1 MTRARGKSL
10 QDDDDGSLHDDP
22 SAGATKLE
30 LRPLTA
36 EDRLGKPD
44 DKTLPVTSGFR
55 VGPWVQGFDL
65 HAVDGKEHV
74 EVTSGVAQ
82 VGSDASND
90 LQLQHPTVSRF
101 HCEVK
106 LEGERAVVK
115 DLGST
120 NGTLVDGV
128 RVGLGYLR
136 NGSVLQLGQ
145 AKVRFQLVDRRH
157 PLPISETD
165 HFGDLV
171 GASAPMRAAFR
182 LLELA
187 AKSDSTL
194 IIEGET
200 GTGKTRAAQALH
212 QASARAS
219 GPFLVVDCGAMPA
232 SLLEAELFGHEKG
245 AFTGA
250 TARRLGVF
258 EEAKGGTV
266 LLDEIGELPVELQ
279 PRLLRVLENR
289 EIRRLGQNQ
298 WTKVDVR
305 ILAATH
311 RDLRTDVNSGRF
323 RQDLYFRLAVA
334 RVKLPALR
342 DHPDDIELVAKA
354 LLEQLH
360 ASKQRHPRLFT
371 KEFFDGL
378 KGARWPG
385 NVRELRN
392 YLERCIL
399 FEEPL
404 PLDGSGAHPIASA
417 AITIGPYTEARQAAI
432 DAFERTYL
440 PALLKRHGGKVA
452 AAAVEA
458 GVDRVY
464 LYRLLRKHGLKA
476 R

>member
-1 MTRARGKSL
+1 MTRPRKPSL
-10 QDDDDGSLHDDP
+10 QDDTESPGP
-22 SAGATKLE
+22 
-30 LRPLTA
+30 
-36 EDRLGKPD
+36 GKPD
-44 DKTLPVTSGFR
+44 DRTLPATQGFR
-55 VGPWVQGFDL
+55 VGPWVQGFRL
-65 HAVDGKEHV
+65 EPDGGGGAID
-74 EVTSGVAQ
+74 VTQGSAQ
-82 VGSDASND
+82 LGTDASND
-90 LQLQHPTVSRF
+90 LPLEHPTVSRF
-101 HCEVK
+101 HCEVR
-106 LEGERAVVK
+106 LEAERALVK

-128 RVGLGYLR
+128 RVQVGYLR
-136 NGSVLQLGQ
+136 DGSTLQLGN
-145 AKVRFQLVDRRH
+145 AKVRFQLLDRRH
-157 PLPISETD
+157 PLPVSEES
-165 HFGDLV
+165 HFGELV
-171 GASAPMRAAFR
+171 GTSAPMRAAFR
-182 LLELA
+182 TLERA
-187 AKSDSTL
+187 AQTDSTL

-212 QASARAS
+212 LASARAQ
-219 GPFLVVDCGAMPA
+219 GPFMVVDCGAMPA
-232 SLLEAELFGHEKG
+232 TLLEAELFGHEKG

-266 LLDEIGELPVELQ
+266 LLDEIGELPLELQ

-311 RDLRTDVNSGRF
+311 RDLRSDVNSGRF

-334 RVKLPALR
+334 RVKLPSLR
-342 DHPDDIELVAKA
+342 EHPDDIEAIAVA
-354 LLEQLH
+354 LLEHLH
-360 ASKQRHPRLFT
+360 ASKSRHPRLFT
-371 KEFFDGL
+371 PAFLDGL
-378 KGARWPG
+378 KAASWPG

-399 FEEPL
+399 FEEPV
-404 PLDGSGAHPIASA
+404 PLHESGAHPAP
-417 AITIGPYTEARQAAI
+417 GPSLVGAYSDARQAAL
-432 DAFERTYL
+432 DAFERAYL
-440 PALLKRHGGKVA
+440 NALLKRHQGKVA

-458 GVDRVY
+458 EVDRVY

>member
-1 MTRARGKSL
+1 MTRRRPGL
-10 QDDDDGSLHDDP
+10 QDVDDDSPVDATQLERP
-22 SAGATKLE
+22 SPFKTE
-30 LRPLTA
+30 RVSD
-36 EDRLGKPD
+36 E
-44 DKTLPVTSGFR
+44 TLPVTSGFR
-55 VGPWVQGFDL
+55 VGPYVQGFRL
-65 HAVDGKEHV
+65 HDESTGASLD
-74 EVTSGVAQ
+74 VTSGVAAI
-82 VGSDASND
+82 GSESGND
-90 LQLQHPTVSRF
+90 FVIAHPTVSRF

-106 LEGERAVVK
+106 LDDQRVLVR

-120 NGTLVDGV
+120 NGTLIDGV
-128 RVGLGYLR
+128 RVQAGYVR
-136 NGSVLQLGQ
+136 GGSMLQLGA
-145 AKVRFQLVDRRH
+145 AKVRFELLDQRH
-157 PLPISETD
+157 PVSVSEASE
-165 HFGDLV
+165 FGELV
-171 GASAPMRAAFR
+171 GGAPALRVAFR

-200 GTGKTRAAQALH
+200 GTGKTRAAQAIH
-212 QASARAS
+212 QNSARAS
-219 GPFLVVDCGAMPA
+219 APFMVVDCGAMPA

-266 LLDEIGELPVELQ
+266 LLDEIGELPLELQ

-311 RDLRTDVNSGRF
+311 RDLRSDVNSGKF

-334 RVKLPALR
+334 RVKLPPLR
-342 DHPDDIELVAKA
+342 ERPEDIEQVATT
-354 LLEQLH
+354 LLDRLGANKQSH
-360 ASKQRHPRLFT
+360 ARLFSASFL
-371 KEFFDGL
+371 EAL

-392 YLERCIL
+392 YLERCML
-399 FEEPL
+399 FEEPMPLTESQTGL
-404 PLDGSGAHPIASA
+404 PAAQQLVGSYS
-417 AITIGPYTEARQAAI
+417 EARQRAL
-432 DAFERTYL
+432 DAFERAYL
-440 PALLKRHGGKVA
+440 TQLLARHHGKVSA
-452 AAAVEA
+452 AAPEA

-464 LYRLLRKHGLKA
+464 LYRLLRKHQLKA
-476 R
+476 K